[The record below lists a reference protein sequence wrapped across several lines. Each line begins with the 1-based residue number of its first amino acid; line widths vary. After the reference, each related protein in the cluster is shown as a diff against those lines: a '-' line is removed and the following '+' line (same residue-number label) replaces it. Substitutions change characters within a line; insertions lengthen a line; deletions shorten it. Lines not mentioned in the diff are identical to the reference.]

1 MSNSATITP
10 KQEPAVVNQNTWLLI
25 AGLAAFKLLLHLLT
39 NTNYEFHRD
48 ELLYWAL
55 SNHLDWGYFSVPPAI
70 AGWLAALRPLIGDSV
85 FAVRLLPA
93 LFGAASVVIIG
104 LLVREFGGKA
114 WAIVLASAAFIV
126 SPAFLRT
133 NTMYQPVFFN
143 QFYWLLSMFLMVKL
157 LNSRSPKYLVFIG
170 LLWGWAFL
178 NKYSIV
184 FLAAGLLAGLLLT
197 PQRNLLQHRN
207 SIFAA
212 IAGLLII
219 SPNIFWQHA
228 NGWPVFAHFQM
239 LQESQFANV
248 QISEFFLMQLL
259 MNAHALLL
267 WLAGLVF
274 LLFTKSGKKYRAIG
288 FGIVALFA
296 ILIAIKGKAYY
307 TLGIY
312 PALFAAGGAAVEQF
326 ATQKWRWVNPL
337 LLGLMLLSALPL
349 VPFGLPVLGQNAMIK
364 HAKWSQFMGTAEALR
379 WEDGKMHDL
388 PQDYADMIGWREIG
402 NLGIAAWQ
410 KLTPAE
416 RDSAIIY
423 TENYGQAGAIWY
435 YGRPENLPQPIS
447 FSDNYLFW
455 VPEKIQFNT
464 FIYVNDE
471 LGEDIQQMFGNIELA
486 GSLDKP
492 LARENGVQVY
502 ICRDPK
508 PEFLEYAAGIAKR
521 IKQSLHH

>member
-1 MSNSATITP
+1 MFLL
-10 KQEPAVVNQNTWLLI
+10 WLNCSILI
-25 AGLAAFKLLLHLLT
+25 AEVSDF
-39 NTNYEFHRD
+39 
-48 ELLYWAL
+48 YWVTVGMGIPEQIL
-55 SNHLDWGYFSVPPAI
+55 NRFSGGGI
-70 AGWLAALRPLIGDSV
+70 AGRITAHTAAQFAPASQQYFCSNCRTFNDLAKYILATCQ
-85 FAVRLLPA
+85 RL
-93 LFGAASVVIIG
+93 
-104 LLVREFGGKA
+104 
-114 WAIVLASAAFIV
+114 
-126 SPAFLRT
+126 
-133 NTMYQPVFFN
+133 
-143 QFYWLLSMFLMVKL
+143 
-157 LNSRSPKYLVFIG
+157 
-170 LLWGWAFL
+170 
-178 NKYSIV
+178 
-184 FLAAGLLAGLLLT
+184 
-197 PQRNLLQHRN
+197 
-207 SIFAA
+207 
-212 IAGLLII
+212 
-219 SPNIFWQHA
+219 
-228 NGWPVFAHFQM
+228 PVFAHFQM

-288 FGIVALFA
+288 FCIVALFA